1 MKVIQLLFL
10 MTLLGSVNAHA
21 NENVIGTSLSYSTQE
36 FSVKDHTT
44 NDGDAIAIDLYYRK
58 MLNPYLGIEGGW
70 LATTGGVTSA
80 LVGTLSEIKDAQFN
94 GSRLG
99 VYAEFPFTS
108 NVALYSK
115 LAANYYK
122 VEYSFENIDYEDS
135 KIGGEVA
142 VGAAMSIGSVSLNL
156 EYKYLQSTLI
166 KSKGIGL
173 GLSVHF

>member
-1 MKVIQLLFL
+1 SKV
-10 MTLLGSVNAHA
+10 
-21 NENVIGTSLSYSTQE
+21 
-36 FSVKDHTT
+36 
-44 NDGDAIAIDLYYRK
+44 
-58 MLNPYLGIEGGW
+58 
-70 LATTGGVTSA
+70 
-80 LVGTLSEIKDAQFN
+80 
-94 GSRLG
+94 
-99 VYAEFPFTS
+99 
-108 NVALYSK
+108 
-115 LAANYYK
+115 AANYYK